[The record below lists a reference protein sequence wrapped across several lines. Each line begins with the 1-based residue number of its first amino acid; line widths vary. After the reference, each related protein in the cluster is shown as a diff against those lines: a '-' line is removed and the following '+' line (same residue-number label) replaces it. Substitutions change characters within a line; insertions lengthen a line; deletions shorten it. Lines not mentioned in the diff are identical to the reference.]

1 MEYKVTA
8 SGNIAYSFPG
18 LSANGVSVHHA
29 DRFAHT
35 LYVSNILGNLK
46 SR

>member
-1 MEYKVTA
+1 MEYEVTA

-18 LSANGVSVHHA
+18 LSANGLSVHYA
-29 DRFAHT
+29 DRFVHT
-35 LYVSNILGNLK
+35 PCVSNILGNLK

>member
-8 SGNIAYSFPG
+8 SGNTAYPFPS

-29 DRFAHT
+29 DRYVRT
-35 LYVSNILGNLK
+35 PCVSNILGNLK
-46 SR
+46 CR

>member
-8 SGNIAYSFPG
+8 SGNIADSFPG

-29 DRFAHT
+29 DGFVRT
-35 LYVSNILGNLK
+35 PCVSNVLGNLK